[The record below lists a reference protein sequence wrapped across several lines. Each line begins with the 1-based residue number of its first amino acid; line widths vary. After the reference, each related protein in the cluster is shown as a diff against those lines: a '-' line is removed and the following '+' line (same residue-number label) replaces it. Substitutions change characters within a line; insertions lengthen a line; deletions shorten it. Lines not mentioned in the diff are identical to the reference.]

1 MKRELKDVKEVKGD
15 IELNAPS
22 HSYQSSSNASSP
34 IREDDDSKNTNE
46 SFRVDDVDMWEV
58 LEALEGAQHTSGT
71 ADRDGRFHECLI
83 VQNITQDSPQPAGG
97 QKRCA

>member
-1 MKRELKDVKEVKGD
+1 MRHTSPCNSASPANKRVKRELKDVKDVKGG

-34 IREDDDSKNTNE
+34 LREDDDIKDTSE

-58 LEALEGAQHTSGT
+58 LEALEGAQYT
-71 ADRDGRFHECLI
+71 
-83 VQNITQDSPQPAGG
+83 
-97 QKRCA
+97 